1 MGIGKS
7 KNNENNNLEDI
18 KNLSID
24 EKTRA
29 DTLIIKSLQECVTRI
44 EKLEKEKS
52 DKLIYKLPALQLCNA
67 ALILTNN
74 INI

>member
-7 KNNENNNLEDI
+7 KNNENNSLEDI

-52 DKLIYKLPALQLCNA
+52 DKLIYKLPALQFCNA
-67 ALILTNN
+67 SLI
-74 INI
+74 

>member
-7 KNNENNNLEDI
+7 KNNETNNLEDI

-29 DTLIIKSLQECVTRI
+29 DTLIIKYLQECVTRI

-67 ALILTNN
+67 ALI
-74 INI
+74 

>member
-7 KNNENNNLEDI
+7 KHNENNSLENI
-18 KNLSID
+18 NNLSID

-44 EKLEKEKS
+44 EKLEKDKS
-52 DKLIYKLPALQLCNA
+52 DKLIYINFLPYNFAMLR
-67 ALILTNN
+67 
-74 INI
+74 

>member
-1 MGIGKS
+1 MGIGKN
-7 KNNENNNLEDI
+7 KNNKNHSLEDI
-18 KNLSID
+18 KNLNID

-52 DKLIYKLPALQLCNA
+52 DKLIYKLPALQFCNA
-67 ALILTNN
+67 SLI
-74 INI
+74 